1 MNINDVILMMDKFE
15 SSSLS
20 EFKLDMDGIKLRC
33 SKDIHTKKDGG
44 NNSDEVTERI
54 INPEIKPEIK
64 SDTQLGKE
72 ENAVEIK
79 AVVPGTFYRAK
90 TPESE
95 PFVQVGQKV
104 KKGEILGMIEAMKMM
119 NEISS
124 PVDGTIEEIVAKN
137 EEVVGFED
145 MLMKIRE

>member
-20 EFKLDMDGIKLRC
+20 EFKLDMDGVKLRC
-33 SKDIHTKKDGG
+33 SKDIHTKKDDE
-44 NNSDEVTERI
+44 NNSDEVRERI
-54 INPEIKPEIK
+54 ITPEIK